1 MSRKKKLPSI
11 DLSSLIREHP
21 TINYLDAHIYN
32 SYIDQFPTF
41 LSSFAQRDVWAR
53 DSASTFSPL
62 FFWLIRSNLLPNLAP
77 FRLLLTCVIVPSIR
91 FDGCMLTLTTRP
103 PTTLS
108 YPRYLPHEIQEY
120 VSIRQSLESVSS
132 FPSSTAR
139 SRVLHDHGRCMKR
152 TPIQRKWE

>member
-41 LSSFAQRDVWAR
+41 LSSFAHRDVLAR

-62 FFWLIRSNLLPNLAP
+62 FFWLIRSNFLPNLAP

-91 FDGCMLTLTTRP
+91 FDGSM
-103 PTTLS
+103 LS